1 MYCSVK
7 DVAILCGFTE
17 FTADTRPSISQVVKL
32 ILQSDHLIEMYCKRQ
47 GVILTSE
54 IISNESEILKY
65 LSSIRTA
72 GMIALT
78 YLANQQ
84 VADGTQ
90 AMTFFKMF
98 NETIE
103 SFCKVM
109 RRVTPSSDF
118 LDDTSKSNGFLVKD
132 NEKGY

>member
-1 MYCSVK
+1 MYCNVE
-7 DVAILCGFTE
+7 DVSILCGFTE

-65 LSSIRTA
+65 LSSTRTA

-90 AMTFFKMF
+90 AMTFFKLF

-109 RRVTPSSDF
+109 RRVTPSSDY
-118 LDDTSKSNGFLVKD
+118 LDDSFKSDNFLVKD

>member
-1 MYCSVK
+1 MYCNVE
-7 DVAILCGFTE
+7 DVSILCGFTE
-17 FTADTRPSISQVVKL
+17 FTADTRPTLTQVVKL

-65 LSSIRTA
+65 LSSTRTA

-90 AMTFFKMF
+90 AMTFFKLF

-109 RRVTPSSDF
+109 RRVTPSSDY
-118 LDDTSKSNGFLVKD
+118 LDDSFKSDNFLVKD

>member
-1 MYCSVK
+1 MYCNVE
-7 DVAILCGFTE
+7 DVSILCGFTE

-65 LSSIRTA
+65 LSSTRTA

-90 AMTFFKMF
+90 AMTFFKLF

-109 RRVTPSSDF
+109 RRVTPSSDY
-118 LDDTSKSNGFLVKD
+118 LDDSFKNDNFLVKD

>member
-1 MYCSVK
+1 MYCNVE
-7 DVAILCGFTE
+7 DVSILCGFTE

-90 AMTFFKMF
+90 AMTFFKLF

-109 RRVTPSSDF
+109 RRVTPSSDY
-118 LDDTSKSNGFLVKD
+118 LDDSFKNDNFLVKD

>member
-1 MYCSVK
+1 MYCNVE
-7 DVAILCGFTE
+7 DVSILCGFTE
-17 FTADTRPSISQVVKL
+17 FTADTRPTLTQVTNL
-32 ILQSDHLIEMYCKRQ
+32 IIQSDNIIKMYCKRQ
-47 GVILTSE
+47 GIELTSQIE
-54 IISNESEILKY
+54 LKEAEVLRY

-90 AMTFFKMF
+90 AMTFFKLF

-109 RRVTPSSDF
+109 RRVTPSSDY
-118 LDDTSKSNGFLVKD
+118 LDDSFKSDNFLVKD